1 MIDSVSCPP
10 WSKPIYP
17 GGAPISRDTAWRS
30 MYSDM
35 SKRSSSTPMQYAS
48 WRATSVLPT
57 PVGPENRKLPIGLR
71 GLPSPERAMR
81 IADTNAS
88 IARFCPNTTFL
99 RSRSSV
105 FSELRSSDVTLRAGM
120 RAIFATISSISVLLM
135 TFFCFDFG
143 RIFCAAPASSM
154 TSIALSGRCRSL
166 MKRAESSAAV
176 VSAAGAYLT
185 PWCCSKR
192 VFSPLRISMVSAMDG
207 SGTSIFWNRR
217 DSA

>member
-1 MIDSVSCPP
+1 
-10 WSKPIYP
+10 
-17 GGAPISRDTAWRS
+17 

-35 SKRSSSTPMQYAS
+35 SKRISSTPRQYAS

-57 PVGPENRKLPIGLR
+57 PVGPLNRKLPIGFC
-71 GLPSPERAMR
+71 GLPRPERAIR
-81 IADTNAS
+81 IAATSAS
-88 IARFCPNTTFL
+88 IARSCPNTTFL

-105 FSELRSSDVTLRAGM
+105 FSALRSSEVTFFAGM
-120 RAIFATISSISVLLM
+120 RAIFATISSISVLLI

-154 TSIALSGRCRSL
+154 TSIALSGRWRSL
-166 MKRAESSAAV
+166 MNRADSSAAV

-192 VFSPLRISMVSAMDG
+192 DFRPLRISIVSAIDG
-207 SGTSIFWNRR
+207 SGTSTFWKRR
-217 DSA
+217 DSAWSFSKICRNSS